1 MANEFGGV
9 ASLEAEFSCP
19 ICLSLYKNPV
29 LLKCGHSFCKE
40 CIQKTLSAQQ
50 QFEAPYSCPMC
61 KAQLDP
67 TLELQK
73 NFQLC
78 NIMKIFLPTASEGQ
92 QNEGS
97 AEGKKDTVPC
107 DYCLDQSQPV
117 VKTCLSC
124 DVSLCQAHLNKHNAK
139 ASHQDHVLVEVGA
152 GGGAAERRCPEHGKL
167 LECFCQ
173 DEGLLIC
180 VLCSIVG
187 RHKGHSIVTLKEA
200 HNKELGELSAT
211 MTQLQEDKNALITA
225 LKELQKSE
233 NQVKT
238 NTKTVTSQ
246 LQKLFEEMKTAVI
259 QKEKNILSDI
269 QAIEKKQLADIT
281 KVKKKMEKRRDE
293 AMKHL
298 LSLQKMREEPDIFL
312 FFKEFEVAKDRVAS
326 QDFSVD
332 VMNVVAV
339 QLYDAWINKY
349 RQQMQNFMSK
359 LDKQLQSIKY
369 ELTNQIRSSSG
380 ASHTGA
386 SSNCKCSKILVIPR
400 DSGCESC
407 RENT

>member
-200 HNKELGELSAT
+200 HNKEL
-211 MTQLQEDKNALITA
+211 
-225 LKELQKSE
+225 
-233 NQVKT
+233 T

-312 FFKEFEVAKDRVAS
+312 FFK
-326 QDFSVD
+326 
-332 VMNVVAV
+332 
-339 QLYDAWINKY
+339 
-349 RQQMQNFMSK
+349 
-359 LDKQLQSIKY
+359 
-369 ELTNQIRSSSG
+369 
-380 ASHTGA
+380 
-386 SSNCKCSKILVIPR
+386 
-400 DSGCESC
+400 
-407 RENT
+407 